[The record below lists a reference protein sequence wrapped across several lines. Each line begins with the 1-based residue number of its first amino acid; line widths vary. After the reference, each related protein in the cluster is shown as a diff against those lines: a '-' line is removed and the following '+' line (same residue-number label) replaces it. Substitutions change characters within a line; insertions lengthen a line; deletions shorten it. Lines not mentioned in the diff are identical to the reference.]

1 MSWYIKDA
9 LWFRKY
15 CSNECNRCCDYRYVL
30 WIMTESDAINRL
42 NNSKLD
48 SKGTL

>member
-1 MSWYIKDA
+1 MIYQGCFMIMI
-9 LWFRKY
+9 Y
-15 CSNECNRCCDYRYVL
+15 RCCDYRYVL
-30 WIMTESDAINRL
+30 WIMTKSDAINRL